1 MAIDNN
7 EIDMLPELK
16 KFFVEVTVLFVF
28 GCRLGAIEIN
38 PGILLNQNNNKTLIF
53 KSIFIQ
59 FQTPTVQPID

>member
-38 PGILLNQNNNKTLIF
+38 PGNLLN
-53 KSIFIQ
+53 
-59 FQTPTVQPID
+59 